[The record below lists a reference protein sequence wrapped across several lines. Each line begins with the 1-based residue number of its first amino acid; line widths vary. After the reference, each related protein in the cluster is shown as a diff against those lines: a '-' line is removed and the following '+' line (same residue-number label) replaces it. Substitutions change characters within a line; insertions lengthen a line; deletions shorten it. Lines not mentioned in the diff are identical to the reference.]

1 MLSEKAYTVGE
12 YQAFYEADDPRRLGR
27 DEMPAQREIT
37 LQWLTHCAV
46 QAGPVLE
53 LGCGRGAL
61 AEIHPQYVGLDF
73 SKPGLKLFQRSKP
86 RINGDMQRL
95 PIRTAS
101 VRCIFSWAAIEHVPN
116 PELVLEEIS
125 RVLRPGGLAILAP
138 AWNCRSWAAEGLPV
152 RSYKELTWKQR
163 AEKAT
168 IPLRDHIIWR
178 GAWAIPRRL
187 LREIGRLRGRPM
199 PFRYQR
205 LRPNLTEY
213 VYTDSDAFT
222 SMDPHA
228 SILFFQTRGWDVLS
242 HPTIIARLFARHEP
256 VVVQKPE

>member
-1 MLSEKAYTVGE
+1 MLSEKVYTRGE
-12 YQAFYEADDPRRLGR
+12 YRAFYEGDDPRRLGR

-37 LQWLTHCAV
+37 LRWLAHCAE

-61 AEIHPQYVGLDF
+61 AEVHPQYVGLDF
-73 SKPGLKLFQRSKP
+73 SKSGLKLFHRSKP

-101 VRCIFSWAAIEHVPN
+101 VRCVFSWAAIEHVPN
-116 PELVLEEIS
+116 PELVFEEVA

-138 AWNCRSWAAEGLPV
+138 AWNCRSWAAEGLPI
-152 RSYKELTWKQR
+152 RPYKELTWKQR
-163 AEKAT
+163 AAKAT
-168 IPLRDHIIWR
+168 IPIRDHILWR
-178 GAWAIPRRL
+178 AAWAIPRRL
-187 LREIGRLRGRPM
+187 LRELSRLRGDAM
-199 PFRYQR
+199 AFTYQR
-205 LRPNLTEY
+205 LRPNLSEY

-228 SILFFQTRGWDVLS
+228 SILFFQTRGWRVLS
-242 HPTIIARLFARHEP
+242 HPTAIARLSARHEA
-256 VVVQKPE
+256 VVARKPE